1 MWGERIWIAGQR
13 IKAARLT
20 QTFYIISKKGRDLQ
34 EVITVE
40 INRMDFGVG
49 VGKCDNGY
57 KARKNSDEE
66 QGVNNGYQMT
76 GSCSRRER

>member
-1 MWGERIWIAGQR
+1 M
-13 IKAARLT
+13 
-20 QTFYIISKKGRDLQ
+20 
-34 EVITVE
+34 E

-57 KARKNSDEE
+57 KARKNSDGE

-76 GSCSRRER
+76 GS